1 MDLARFI
8 DSTILKPDTTIADI
22 KKLCEDAKT
31 HGFAAVCVPPFFVK
45 DAVKELEGSSVT
57 TCTVVGFPM
66 GYSATP
72 AKVEEIKK
80 AIDEGATELDC
91 VINICAVKSKQW
103 NYVRNEI
110 DSMAMACQMRGKIIK
125 LILETGLLTELEIT
139 KLCEMATEVKVNFV
153 KTSTGINGKGAS
165 VKIVDLLRK
174 KLPTSI
180 KIKASGGIRDRKLAE
195 ELVAAGAD
203 RIGTSSGAEIV
214 NN

>member
-8 DSTILKPDTTIADI
+8 DATILKPDTTLAEV
-22 KKLCEDAKT
+22 KKLCEEAVE

-45 DAVKELEGSSVT
+45 DVAKALEDTKVNI
-57 TCTVVGFPM
+57 CTVVGFPM

-80 AIDEGATELDC
+80 AIDEGASELDC

-110 DSMAMACQMRGKIIK
+110 DSMAMACQMRGKVIK
-125 LILETGLLTELEIT
+125 LIIETGMLTEPEIA
-139 KLCEMATEVKVNFV
+139 KVCELATEVKVNFV
-153 KTSTGINGKGAS
+153 KTSTGINGDGAS
-165 VKIVDLLRK
+165 VPIIELLRK
-174 KLPTSI
+174 KLPTTI
-180 KIKASGGIRDRKLAE
+180 KIKASGGIRDRKFAE

-203 RIGTSSGAEIV
+203 RIGTSSGSSIV
-214 NN
+214 TS